1 MSRNNSNSNSCLD
14 FIFRTPKKLTF
25 TALYRFYFDFILRL
39 LYRVILLDGVP
50 ETVNETFLKMI
61 LYTQGKVCFLDG
73 QLIGEEG
80 EKLLSLNCTRADTPD
95 VYYIPRKVLV
105 TNPRLKKQYNLE
117 PGVDCCVVYLSEPD
131 KYQLAEFGGG
141 LYELIRRT
149 ATMLADNDISLNIG
163 QKNTRLTNLVSGDT
177 QNTVDSIRA
186 VITSMYEGDPTIVVK
201 SSLIDK
207 LQGIPIIENTSQQN
221 LIQLIE
227 VQQYIISHFYEMI
240 GICTHDQMKKER
252 LITAEINDNLELA
265 FLNIDDILESL
276 REGFA
281 RVNAMFG
288 TNITVRLNPLIEQQ
302 REEKRAALALST
314 EDAAADDQTEDAA
327 APEEEAAPEDDQTEE
342 AAAEEEAAPD
352 EDQTEDAAAE
362 EEAAPDE
369 DQTEDAAAEEE
380 AAPEDDQTE
389 EAAAPEEATAEGQN
403 VGAITIEGNNNTI
416 IIEGGDVNAGTDST
430 APDNEDAPE
439 TLDRGNE
446 GESDVVG

>member
-1 MSRNNSNSNSCLD
+1 MSRNSNSNSCLD
-14 FIFRTPKKLTF
+14 FIFKTPKKLTF
-25 TALYRFYFDFILRL
+25 TTLYRFYFDFILRL
-39 LYRVILLDGVP
+39 LYRVILLDNVP

-80 EKLLSLNCTRADTPD
+80 SKLLSLNCTRADTPD

-163 QKNTRLTNLVSGDT
+163 QKNKRLTNLVSGDT

-207 LQGIPIIENTSQQN
+207 LQGIPIIDNSSQQD

-276 REGFA
+276 REGFN
-281 RVNAMFG
+281 RVNAMFD

-314 EDAAADDQTEDAA
+314 GDQTEGAADDQTEDAA
-327 APEEEAAPEDDQTEE
+327 DEDQTEEAAPEEEAAADEDQTEE

-352 EDQTEDAAAE
+352 EDQTE
-362 EEAAPDE
+362 
-369 DQTEDAAAEEE
+369 QTVE
-380 AAPEDDQTE
+380 
-389 EAAAPEEATAEGQN
+389 
-403 VGAITIEGNNNTI
+403 ISIEGDNNTI
-416 IIEGGDVNAGTDST
+416 IIEGGDVNAGTDT
-430 APDNEDAPE
+430 AAPDNEDAPE
-439 TLDRGNE
+439 TLDRDNE
-446 GESDVVG
+446 RESDVVG

>member
-25 TALYRFYFDFILRL
+25 TALYRYYFDFILRL
-39 LYRVILLDGVP
+39 LYRVILLDDVP

-80 EKLLSLNCTRADTPD
+80 EQLLSLNCTRADTPD

-149 ATMLADNDISLNIG
+149 AVMLADNDISLNIG
-163 QKNTRLTNLVSGDT
+163 QKNTRLTNIVSGDT
-177 QNTVDSIRA
+177 QNTVDSIIA
-186 VITSMYEGDPTIVVK
+186 VINSMYEGDPTIAVK

-227 VQQYIISHFYEMI
+227 VQQYIISHFYEQI

-288 TNITVRLNPLIEQQ
+288 TNISVRLNPLIEQQ

-314 EDAAADDQTEDAA
+314 EDAA
-327 APEEEAAPEDDQTEE
+327 PEEEAAAEEDQTEE
-342 AAAEEEAAPD
+342 AAAEEEAAPEED
-352 EDQTEDAAAE
+352 QTEEAAAEDQTEDEAPE

-369 DQTEDAAAEEE
+369 DQTEDE
-380 AAPEDDQTE
+380 
-389 EAAAPEEATAEGQN
+389 APEEATAEGQT

-416 IIEGGDVNAGTDST
+416 IIEGGDVNAGTDT
-430 APDNEDAPE
+430 APTYDEDAAE
-439 TLDRGNE
+439 TLDRDNE
-446 GESDVVG
+446 GELDSMG